1 MARPAP
7 LVPLLDAL
15 RDLAAWLRTA
25 KVPGLVMGGVA
36 VSLLG
41 RPRVTKDVDAQY
53 RWVPFMVDHSRL
65 VNTTYRY
72 IANPRS
78 TSRR

>member
-15 RDLAAWLRTA
+15 RDLAAWLNRQG
-25 KVPGLVMGGVA
+25 PGPRDGRRSRLA
-36 VSLLG
+36 LG